1 MVSEQRRCGTCHLS
15 NYAGREQM
23 PRLAAQR
30 EDFLLHSMREF
41 AANRATGRDTVMAA
55 TLYGL
60 DDGDLVALAHYLSR
74 IGP

>member
-1 MVSEQRRCGTCHLS
+1 VTIEEPIEFVHPNKNSVIT
-15 NYAGREQM
+15 
-23 PRLAAQR
+23 QR